1 MTPRHRI
8 LILGGTGEA
17 RQLAAMLLA
26 KGFDVISS
34 LAGVT
39 ENPLLPDGHVRRGGF
54 GGTAGLVAYLEA
66 ERIAAIVDA
75 THPFAVQISAHA
87 QVAAGSTGIPL
98 LRLER
103 PPWQARDG
111 DVWTVVL
118 SHSAAVEG
126 LPTGARA
133 LVTIGRKEIGAF
145 FARTDIGGVARMIE
159 EQAQPV
165 PPGWTVILQRPPFGV
180 EQEVAL
186 ITHHA
191 ITHLVT
197 QNAGGPE
204 TEAKITAA
212 RALALPVIMIAR
224 PRKPKS
230 EPYASV
236 NELVLAL
243 AAKLLP

>member
-1 MTPRHRI
+1 MRGDRV

-17 RQLAAMLLA
+17 RQLAAVLLA
-26 KGFDVISS
+26 KGFDVITS

-39 ENPLLPDGHVRRGGF
+39 ENPLLPDGLVRRGGF
-54 GGTAGLVAYLEA
+54 GGVAGLVTYLEA
-66 ERIAAIVDA
+66 ERIAAMVDA

-87 QVAAGSTGIPL
+87 HMAAQASGIPL

-103 PPWQARDG
+103 QPWHAEDG
-111 DVWTVVL
+111 DMWTAVTTNA
-118 SHSAAVEG
+118 AAVAA

-133 LVTIGRKEIGAF
+133 LVTIGRKEIGGF

-159 EQAQPV
+159 EQTQPA
-165 PPGWTVILQRPPFGV
+165 PPGWTVILQRPPFGI
-180 EQEVAL
+180 EQERVL

-191 ITHLVT
+191 ISHLVT
-197 QNAGGPE
+197 KNSGGTE
-204 TEAKITAA
+204 TEAKIAAA

-224 PRKPKS
+224 PPKPS
-230 EPYASV
+230 AETYASAD
-236 NELVLAL
+236 ELCLAL